1 MLTIDGSEGEGG
13 GQVLRSALALSAV
26 TGTPFR
32 IHKIR
37 AGRQRGGL
45 LRQHL
50 TGLNAIT
57 AICGAD
63 VDGASLGSTEVVFTP
78 RAVVPGEYKFAVGTA
93 GSANLVLQTVLLPL
107 ALAKAPSKLVLE
119 GGTHNPTSPPFH
131 YLEAVYAP
139 LLAKMGLGL
148 GLTLERWG
156 FYPAGGGRF
165 VADITP
171 VERLTGF
178 ELLERGDVR
187 DVQLRAVVAG
197 LPEHIGKRELAA
209 ACHLLG
215 RERDDSRVLS
225 VAGGPGNAMW
235 IKVVCEHATELFTA
249 FGEKRVSADQVADR
263 CAKEAKAWLAAD
275 VPVAEHTADQL
286 LLPLA
291 LAGRGSFRTVAPS
304 LHTITHRDLIQRF
317 LDVPITIAEDGA
329 AWRITIG

>member
-26 TGTPFR
+26 TSTPFR
-32 IHKIR
+32 ITNIR
-37 AGRQRGGL
+37 AGRERGGL

-57 AICGAD
+57 AICDAE
-63 VDGASLGSTEVVFTP
+63 VDGARLGSTEVVFKP
-78 RAVVPGEYKFAVGTA
+78 RAVVPGDYKFAVGTA

-107 ALAKAPSKLVLE
+107 ALAKAPSTLVLE

-139 LLAKMGLGL
+139 LLAKMGLTL

-165 VADITP
+165 VAAITP
-171 VERLTGF
+171 VEHLTGF
-178 ELLERGDVR
+178 DLLERGDVR
-187 DVQLRAVVAG
+187 DVQIRAVVAG
-197 LPEHIGKRELAA
+197 LPEKIGLREVAA
-209 ACHLLG
+209 ADHLLG
-215 RERDDSRVLS
+215 RDRGDGRVLS

-235 IKVVCEHATELFTA
+235 IKIVCEHATELFTA
-249 FGEKRVSADQVADR
+249 FGEKRVSSDQVAER
-263 CAKEAKAWLAAD
+263 CASEAKAWLAAN

-291 LAGRGSFRTVAPS
+291 LAGRGSFRTSAPT
-304 LHTITHRDLIQRF
+304 LHTRTHVDVIQRF
-317 LDVPITIAEDGA
+317 LDVPIALVDEGP
-329 AWRITIG
+329 AWRITVG

>member
-37 AGRQRGGL
+37 AGRERSGL

-57 AICGAD
+57 AICNAD
-63 VDGASLGSTEVVFTP
+63 VDGAVLGSTEVVFKP
-78 RAVVPGEYKFAVGTA
+78 RAVVPGDYTFAVGTA

-107 ALAKAPSKLVLE
+107 ALAKGPSRLALE

-139 LLAKMGLGL
+139 LLAKMGLTL

-165 VADITP
+165 VADIKP
-171 VERLTGF
+171 VEHLTGF
-178 ELLERGDVR
+178 DLLERGDVR
-187 DVQLRAVVAG
+187 EVQIRAVVAG
-197 LPEHIGKRELAA
+197 LPEKIGLREVAA
-209 ACHLLG
+209 AVHLLG
-215 RERDDSRVLS
+215 RDRDDGRVLS
-225 VAGGPGNAMW
+225 VGGGPGNALW

-249 FGEKRVSADQVADR
+249 FGEKRVSSDQVAER
-263 CAKEAKAWLAAD
+263 CAVEVKHWLAAN

-291 LAGRGSFRTVAPS
+291 LAGRGSFRTSAPT
-304 LHTITHRDLIQRF
+304 LHTRTHVDVIQRF
-317 LDVPITIAEDGA
+317 LDVPIALVEDSG
-329 AWRITIG
+329 AWRITVG